1 MYFGFPFK
9 IVNLFPMRLSSLL
22 LGLVMMIPLT
32 SFASTGML
40 DPTTTVDQLTLLLRQ
55 YDTRIKQLEAE
66 NAVLKQEIM
75 KAGIKIPLADFS
87 GAIATPLPTKLD
99 PVSPILSGASSPVS
113 SSGYLLV
120 SNPDHRAFIVQIHK
134 DWSSIQKAYSL
145 PSNSSI
151 AGYEFVQSGALDHV
165 FVDISY
171 KNTSSG
177 GVYDAKILYQFEK
190 KEYKRK
196 LIGHFLFDGVSQKY
210 ITKS

>member
-1 MYFGFPFK
+1 
-9 IVNLFPMRLSSLL
+9 
-22 LGLVMMIPLT
+22 MMIPLT

-196 LIGHFLFDGVSQKY
+196 LIGHFLYDGVSQKY